1 MGKQRRERR
10 KPHKKNPTGLLSVK
24 DFEEEE
30 ATNIIDE
37 DRETALQRVYDEI
50 QSVNV
55 EEKLSGLQTL
65 ESMSCDSGLAVQM
78 AQDGI
83 AKMVGPLLVDSNVL
97 VRAGSA
103 SALRYI
109 ADNGKANAHESLLK
123 DDIMT
128 PLCSLL
134 KQHYVDWQPTLN
146 QNDKSKR
153 NDEKEA
159 FVQAVTLLWTLCEN
173 NELAI
178 KYSNEEDLVSILTK
192 FFDTAIY
199 GMDIAT
205 VTMQCLL
212 SLSEDNSAAI
222 KKLKDCEDTLLQLL
236 GLESSNANSSE
247 VICLKTAVTGLLIS
261 MSNYMG
267 SSSMGIVLKAIT
279 VLSETLSIN
288 CTQLLS
294 KLTSILPHGKNAF
307 SSSHKKTVQESRKLL
322 GAQQQALEIIANLSS
337 EDLENE
343 NDSDLENSDC
353 EIEGID
359 DVCMDD
365 KLSKMNLSLPLEI
378 IEAFNSCDIV
388 KKVWE
393 KTVAVDKDTVEI
405 LEQNVEGKSVLCQ
418 MHTLRCRAYLCLN
431 NLVSTLEI
439 DALGG
444 LEDMYRM
451 WLNIGTVVFKDANP
465 NDTELL
471 ESATAAM
478 RSILQRLSEV
488 KANFFNQL
496 TLEDLQPMLN
506 GERQCTNA
514 NVRTNLIRILG
525 NFALILTSNETP
537 ESREL
542 VKQVTAFLL
551 DICTMESKAWV
562 MAESLDAIMDIYA
575 EDETDQL
582 ANEVELVGKL
592 HALVPVFK
600 NKMRQQKK
608 TLGDNVAIVST
619 VNANITRFIRYKEK
633 RMRNI

>member
-1 MGKQRRERR
+1 MGKQRKERR
-10 KPHKKNPTGLLSVK
+10 KPHKKNPTGLPSVK
-24 DFEEEE
+24 DFKEEE
-30 ATNIIDE
+30 AENIIDE
-37 DRETALQRVYDEI
+37 DRETALQRVYEEI
-50 QSVNV
+50 QSANV

-65 ESMSCDSGLAVQM
+65 ETMSCDSGLAVYI
-78 AQDGI
+78 AQGGI
-83 AKMVGPLLVDSNVL
+83 AKMVGPLLVDDNIL
-97 VRAGSA
+97 VRTGSA
-103 SALRYI
+103 STLRYI
-109 ADNGKANAHESLLK
+109 ADNGKAEAQESLLK

-134 KQHYVDWQPTLN
+134 KQHYTNWHPTIN
-146 QNDKSKR
+146 QIDKNIK

-192 FFDTAIY
+192 FFDTTIY

-205 VTMQCLL
+205 ITMQCLL
-212 SLSEDNSAAI
+212 SLSEDNSVAI

-236 GLESSNANSSE
+236 SLESCKANSTE
-247 VICLKTAVTGLLIS
+247 VICLKTAVTALLINIS
-261 MSNYMG
+261 SYMG
-267 SSSMGIVLKAIT
+267 TNSMRIVCKAIT

-288 CTQLLS
+288 CKQLLS
-294 KLTSILPHGKNAF
+294 KLISILPHEKNTF
-307 SSSHKKTVQESRKLL
+307 SNSHKKTVQESRKLF
-322 GAQQQALEIIANLSS
+322 GAQQQALEILANLCSD
-337 EDLENE
+337 DLENE
-343 NDSDLENSDC
+343 NSSDLENSDC
-353 EIEGID
+353 DIDGID

-365 KLSKMNLSLPLEI
+365 KLCKMNLSLSLEI
-378 IEAFNSCDIV
+378 IEVFNSCDIV

-393 KTVAVDKDTVEI
+393 KTIAVDKDTVEI
-405 LEQNVEGKSVLCQ
+405 LEQNVEGKAILQQ
-418 MHTLRCRAYLCLN
+418 MHILKCRAYLCLN
-431 NLVSTLEI
+431 NLVSSVEI
-439 DALGG
+439 DAFGS

-451 WLNIGTVVFKDANP
+451 WLNIGKVVFKDADP

-478 RSILQRLSEV
+478 RAILQRLSEV

-496 TLEDLQPMLN
+496 TLDDLQPMLN

-514 NVRTNLIRILG
+514 NVRANLIRILG
-525 NFALILTSNETP
+525 NFALILISNEAP

-551 DICTMESKAWV
+551 DACTTESKVWV
-562 MAESLDAIMDIYA
+562 IAESLDAIMDIYA
-575 EDETDQL
+575 EDDSDLL

-592 HALVPVFK
+592 HTLIPVFK

-608 TLGDNVAIVST
+608 ILGDNMAIVST
-619 VNANITRFIRYKEK
+619 VNANITRFIKYKER